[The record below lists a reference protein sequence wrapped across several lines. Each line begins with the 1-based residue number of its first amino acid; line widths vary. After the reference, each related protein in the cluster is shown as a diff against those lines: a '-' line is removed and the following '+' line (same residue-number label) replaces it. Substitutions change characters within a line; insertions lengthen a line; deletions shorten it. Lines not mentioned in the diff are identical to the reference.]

1 MNNILTIWG
10 KQTQL
15 RVNYVPR
22 FSSSNFGN
30 NFLYELKLYEILMI
44 VLFCFFTV
52 TRLESTEMDQSENE
66 DYSMMSS
73 PLPGKKDKRDDSDND
88 KPRGR
93 KKQSLLDQEDS
104 LSMDE
109 LSKST
114 QESKPRSGQRGRKR
128 AAATSE
134 SDDQQWPDKRL
145 KEDLEFEDEQ
155 NSPPKKGRRGRP
167 PKSAKASAAKEEPV
181 AKTPKRGRKKAVAVE
196 IPQDDEEES
205 LDIADEQDYENVEQK
220 RRGKA
225 PGRASRK
232 TAQK

>member
-1 MNNILTIWG
+1 
-10 KQTQL
+10 
-15 RVNYVPR
+15 
-22 FSSSNFGN
+22 
-30 NFLYELKLYEILMI
+30 
-44 VLFCFFTV
+44 
-52 TRLESTEMDQSENE
+52 
-66 DYSMMSS
+66 
-73 PLPGKKDKRDDSDND
+73 
-88 KPRGR
+88 
-93 KKQSLLDQEDS
+93 
-104 LSMDE
+104 MDE

-232 TAQK
+232 TAQKSDQPDSVLEPSQATPQKRRGRPPKSASTQQKKSPGRPKKAATKEPESDDEMDVSHNSPALSDNMSREEEEEEEEEVTPVPVRRRATKKR